1 MSIEQPPFLAVG
13 GRDGVRT
20 IVEHFYD
27 LMDSN
32 AAYRDLR
39 EMHAQDL
46 TPMRDSLS
54 GFLCGWLGGDAD
66 WFAANPGK
74 CMMSL
79 HARFPINAAVADQWT
94 SAMRQAMA
102 DCGIEEETAS
112 RINDALGA
120 MASAMVRA

>member
-1 MSIEQPPFLAVG
+1 M
-13 GRDGVRT
+13 RT

-46 TPMRDSLS
+46 TPMRNSLS